1 MSPDEQLMADIR
13 AKYGQFIDAAV
24 KGTPFPASLLASLVA
39 NETGTNDAAT
49 RVEPAVLAQLAYLVT
64 GRSARFGAI
73 LPAALVAW
81 INPPGGNRQLEAIFL
96 SLQNLATSWGPTQ
109 IMGYQALAGEFALSE
124 LTNLRTHFFHAMAML
139 EDFQKRFNI
148 PFPTSGMDA
157 GDYFR
162 CWNAGSP
169 TGKTFDPDY
178 AQNGLTRMLL
188 YEQGSNPA

>member
-1 MSPDEQLMADIR
+1 MTPDEQLMADIR

-24 KGTPFPASLLASLVA
+24 KGTPFPASLLAALVA

-73 LPAALVAW
+73 LPGALVKW
-81 INPPGGNRQLEAIFL
+81 INPPGANRPLEAIFL

-109 IMGYQALAGEFALSE
+109 IMGYQAMAGEFALSE
-124 LTNLRTHFFHAMAML
+124 LTNLRTHFFHAVAML
-139 EDFQKRFNI
+139 EDFKKRFNMLL
-148 PFPTSGMDA
+148 PANGVA

-178 AQNGLTRMLL
+178 APNGLTRMLL